1 MRRLFGLLGVAISV
15 VLLFTSCLKGNDD
28 TDLTPYNDTAIT
40 AFTLG
45 TLNQYLHTTS
55 STGADSTYKKTL
67 TGSDYNFT
75 IDQLKREIYN
85 PDSLPAGTDVK
96 HVICTISSY
105 NGGAVYYESLT
116 NPDSLYYYSS
126 SDSIDFSQPRK
137 VRIYA
142 YNGANYSTYTIRIN
156 VHQQDGDKFSWNKM
170 SQYSDVAQED
180 LNTIQARRAMV
191 LDAGLKQY
199 IGCSTTEFYALDNNN
214 NLMVSSDNG
223 QTWTKEELDND
234 AKLLPT
240 ENISCTYYNYS
251 TYNDIDY
258 VLMIGTRNAETY
270 PQDKSM
276 QIWHKL
282 VDYSATSQ
290 PSTWAY
296 MEVAD
301 NNSTQYLP
309 NMQSPSVLMYAEK
322 LLCIGLYEGKIKVYE
337 SLDGGI
343 TWNES
348 SVMTIPEELQ
358 TGNPVVTLLDR
369 DNYIWVEQPATGQLW
384 RGRLN
389 KLGWDE

>member
-15 VLLFTSCLKGNDD
+15 VLLFSSCLKGNDD
-28 TDLTPYNDTAIT
+28 DNLTSYNDMAIT

-67 TGSDYNFT
+67 TGTSYQFH
-75 IDQLKREIYN
+75 IDQIKREISN
-85 PDSLPAGTDVK
+85 PDSLPVGTDVK
-96 HVICTISSY
+96 HVICNISSY
-105 NGGAVYYESLT
+105 NGGVVVFESIT
-116 NPDSLYYYSS
+116 KPDSLYYHSS

-137 VRIYA
+137 VRVYA
-142 YNGANYSTYTIRIN
+142 YNSANYSTYTIRVN
-156 VHQQDGDKFSWNKM
+156 VHQQDGDGFSWNKM
-170 SQYSDVAQED
+170 GQYSDVAQED

-214 NLMVSSDNG
+214 NLMVSVDNG

-240 ENISCTYYNYS
+240 ENISCTYYDYS

-258 VLMIGTRNAETY
+258 VLMIGTRNTETY

-282 VDYSATSQ
+282 VDYSDTSQ
-290 PSTWAY
+290 PAIWAY

-301 NNSTQYLP
+301 NNTRYLP
-309 NMQSPSVLMYAEK
+309 IMQSPSVFRYADK
-322 LLCIGLYEGKIKVYE
+322 FVCIGLNEGKIKVYE
-337 SLDGGI
+337 SLDAGI

-348 SVMTIPEELQ
+348 SIMTIPEELQ

-369 DNYIWVEQPATGQLW
+369 ENYIWMEQPATGQLW

-389 KLGWDE
+389 KLGWEK